1 MVYVIFFKKGFVC
14 FFSIGLLYNFVFIK
28 GFNSVHAL
36 FYHLPFLLIVALVT
50 QPVIIPI
57 FIVAWANR
65 VDVNMGEKNMI
76 AMNDLLV
83 MTRSTFVLT
92 WFLFSTLIL
101 SIAYY
106 LKGI

>member
-1 MVYVIFFKKGFVC
+1 M
-14 FFSIGLLYNFVFIK
+14 
-28 GFNSVHAL
+28 HAL

-65 VDVNMGEKNMI
+65 VDVNMGEENMT

-83 MTRSTFVLT
+83 MTRSNFILT
-92 WFLFSTLIL
+92 WFLFSTFTL